1 MLTGIG
7 GGALRDILAAE
18 VPLVLRSEVYAV
30 ASLLGAVVIVLANQA
45 QILGAPAEILAAM
58 ATFALRMVSVW
69 RGWKI
74 PIAHLG
80 TR

>member
-1 MLTGIG
+1 
-7 GGALRDILAAE
+7 
-18 VPLVLRSEVYAV
+18 V
-30 ASLLGAVVIVLANQA
+30 ASLLGAIIIVLANQA
-45 QILGAPAEILAAM
+45 EVLGTPPEILAAL

-74 PIAHLG
+74 PIAYPG